1 MPGSVIRPL
10 LRASRPVS
18 LLASE
23 NRRGALD
30 RSTVLFAPSAVTLST
45 EEPHGSARN
54 VWRGPVDSVEL
65 VGQTARVR
73 ILTRPDGIPLLAEV
87 TTASVATLRLQPGT
101 EVWAA
106 VKAIEV
112 SAYPA

>member
-1 MPGSVIRPL
+1 MILALSAQTQVSARKSGMRPL
-10 LRASRPVS
+10 VTTISSSLRAWPPICMSR
-18 LLASE
+18 
-23 NRRGALD
+23 G
-30 RSTVLFAPSAVTLST
+30 
-45 EEPHGSARN
+45 PHGSARN
-54 VWRGPVDSVEL
+54 VWRGLVDSVEL

-73 ILTRPDGIPLLAEV
+73 ILTLPDGIPLLAEV